1 MGEGAVVEPVTA
13 ARCAGGLPVTA
24 RQNGALVLPL
34 AAQVC
39 TKQGLQKLQEG
50 RVNEE
55 PRLALK
61 WFIFHFLV
69 GKIMHSS
76 SINQSLCN
84 LLLQKK
90 RFMKLSINYCQHVN

>member
-1 MGEGAVVEPVTA
+1 LGEGAVVEPVTA

-39 TKQGLQKLQEG
+39 TKQGLQKLHKE

-61 WFIFHFLV
+61 WFIFQHYKDIDV
-69 GKIMHSS
+69 WSQPSWVYKIIPHST
-76 SINQSLCN
+76 ID
-84 LLLQKK
+84 
-90 RFMKLSINYCQHVN
+90 